1 MNIDHYRSAE
11 RALWEAVGSQPTEQ
25 TLSLD
30 RTRTT
35 IRVQTVGQGTPVVF
49 IHGASNAG
57 TSWASLAARMPDFRC
72 VLVDRP
78 GCGLSA
84 RLDRSLLDMAALDS
98 YADDFTADVLDA
110 IEEPKAHVIGTSFGG
125 YFALRAAAAHPER
138 IDRLVTLSW
147 SFGAPTISTPW
158 FMRLLMQRPMRR
170 LSTRIRPTEWM
181 ARAMLKQI
189 GLRHAVESGRFG
201 PVEMSWFLALLRDTD
216 TMSNEIDSMPP
227 IVTLRGFNDDTLL
240 SPDVLSR
247 VVAPSLFLWGTDDP
261 MGGEEIARTFVSNL
275 PNAELEMMPGAGHA
289 PWMDDPD
296 HVAARATKFLRPTE
310 VGTPGTG

>member
-1 MNIDHYRSAE
+1 MGGR
-11 RALWEAVGSQPTEQ
+11 RSQPTEQ

-57 TSWASLAARMPDFRC
+57 TSWASLAARMSDFRC

-84 RLDRSLLDMAALDS
+84 RLDRPLPDMTALGS

-110 IEEPKAHVIGTSFGG
+110 IEAPTAHVIGTSFGG

-138 IDRLVTLSW
+138 IERLVTLSW
-147 SFGAPTISTPW
+147 SFGAPTVSTPW
-158 FMRLLMQRPMRR
+158 FMRLVMQRPMRR
-170 LSTRIRPTEWM
+170 LSTRIRPTEGM

-201 PVEMSWFLALLRDTD
+201 PVEMAWFLALLRDTD

-240 SPDVLSR
+240 SSDVLSR
-247 VVAPSLFLWGTDDP
+247 VAAPSLFLWGTTTRWAAKP
-261 MGGEEIARTFVSNL
+261 SPETSRTSL

-296 HVAARATKFLRPTE
+296 HVAARVNSFLRPART
-310 VGTPGTG
+310 GTAEIG

>member
-1 MNIDHYRSAE
+1 MSDRYRSAE
-11 RALWEAVGSQPTEQ
+11 RALWESVGAEPTEQ
-25 TLSLD
+25 TLSLE

-35 IRVQTVGQGTPVVF
+35 IRVQAVGHGTPIVF

-57 TSWASLAARMPDFRC
+57 TSWASLATRMPGFRC

-84 RLDRSLLDMAALDS
+84 RLDRPLPDMAALGS
-98 YADDFTADVLDA
+98 YADEFTADVLDA
-110 IEEPKAHVIGTSFGG
+110 IEVPKAHLIGTSFGG

-138 IDRLVTLSW
+138 VDRLVTLSW
-147 SFGAPTISTPW
+147 SFGAPTVSTPL
-158 FMRLLMQRPMRR
+158 FMRLVMQRPMRR
-170 LSTRIRPTEWM
+170 LSTRIRPTEGM

-189 GLRHAVESGRFG
+189 GLRHAVDSGRFG
-201 PVEMSWFLALLRDTD
+201 PVEMAWFLALLRDTD

-240 SPDVLSR
+240 SREVLGR
-247 VVAPSLFLWGTDDP
+247 VSAPSLFLWGTDDP
-261 MGGEEIARTFVSNL
+261 MGGETIARGFVSQV
-275 PNAELEMMPGAGHA
+275 PNAELEMIPGAGHA

-296 HVAARATKFLRPTE
+296 HVAARVNDFLDTSDTGRPEST
-310 VGTPGTG
+310 